1 MKNTIIMA
9 GAVTL
14 SLLGTGCATKKYVA
28 KTIAPVE
35 QRVTGTENKNQ
46 EQDKAIA
53 TQGTEIQEL
62 DRDLSRT
69 KEQLKDTD
77 NKATQA
83 GLAAKAADQKA
94 DGARVA
100 ADSAQQSASGARSFA
115 EQGLDRLGRTVDGLN
130 RFSMAKSETVL
141 FAVNKDTL
149 SDEAK
154 QHLDDLAKQAT
165 GMDRYVI
172 EVQGFTDKT
181 GPASYN
187 DMLSQ
192 RRAQAVAR
200 YLAIEYKVP
209 VRNMTMLGEGYAQ
222 PVADDKTSDGRKQN
236 RRVEVKL
243 WVPEASPTK
252 TVATAQD
259 Q

>member
-1 MKNTIIMA
+1 MKSIMMA

-28 KTIAPVE
+28 KTVAPVE

-46 EQDKAIA
+46 EQDKTIA
-53 TQGTEIQEL
+53 TQGNEIQEL
-62 DRDLSRT
+62 DRDLSHT

-94 DGARVA
+94 DGAKLA
-100 ADSAQQSASGARSFA
+100 ADSAQQSATGARTFA

-130 RFSMAKSETVL
+130 KYTMAKSETVL
-141 FAVNKDTL
+141 FGVNKDTL
-149 SDEAK
+149 SDEGK
-154 QHLDDLAKQAT
+154 QQLDELAKQAS
-165 GMDRYVI
+165 GMDRYVVEI
-172 EVQGFTDKT
+172 QGFTDKT

-192 RRAQAVAR
+192 RRAEAVAR
-200 YLAIEYKVP
+200 YLSIQYKVP
-209 VRNMTMLGEGYAQ
+209 VRNITMLGEGYAT
-222 PVADDKTSDGRKQN
+222 PVADDKTSTGRKQN

-243 WVPEASPTK
+243 WVPEVTSSK
-252 TVATAQD
+252 TIATAQD